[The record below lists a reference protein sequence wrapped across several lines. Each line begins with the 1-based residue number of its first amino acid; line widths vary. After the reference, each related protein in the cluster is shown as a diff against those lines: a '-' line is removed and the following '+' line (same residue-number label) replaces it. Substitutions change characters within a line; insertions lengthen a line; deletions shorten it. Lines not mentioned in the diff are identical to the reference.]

1 MSDESF
7 YNKIDQVALKD
18 AIDFLDHNNSEIT
31 IKILGQYIKTNVNSR
46 KNEKQLSLPK
56 FDSFEFSNEP
66 VSCVFQIK
74 DDRYFF
80 RSFLT
85 NGLAEYNIDIPA
97 EIYQLQRRSDYRVVM
112 PIGVNY
118 KCKIVGH
125 NDSKALISIE
135 IRDISLGGCLISIPG
150 LTSDYNVNDKL
161 DLFLQL
167 DKFEFQKIPAV
178 IKHIRHVDSQ
188 NNTLLGSAFE
198 DPESEMRSQLL
209 AMLMHLDRVKRRK
222 AQ

>member
-18 AIDFLDHNNSEIT
+18 VIDFLDHNKSEIT
-31 IKILGQYIKTNVNSR
+31 VKILGQYIKTTVNSR

-66 VSCVFQIK
+66 VSCTFQIK

-80 RSFLT
+80 KSFLT
-85 NGLAEYNIDIPA
+85 NGSAEYCIDIPA
-97 EIYQLQRRSDYRVVM
+97 NIYQLQRRSDYRVVV

-118 KCKIVGH
+118 KCKILAV
-125 NDSKALISIE
+125 NENKALISVE
-135 IRDISLGGCLISIPG
+135 LRDISLGGCLISIPG
-150 LTSDYNVNDKL
+150 LSSDYNVSDKL
-161 DLFLQL
+161 EIFLQL
-167 DKFEFQKIPAV
+167 DKFEFQKLQIE
-178 IKHIRHVDSQ
+178 IKHLKHVETQ
-188 NNTLLGSAFE
+188 NTTLIGSAFT
-198 DPESEMRSQLL
+198 DPESDMRSQLL

-222 AQ
+222 AE

>member
-46 KNEKQLSLPK
+46 KTEKQLSVPK

-66 VSCVFQIK
+66 VSCVFQIQ

-85 NGLAEYNIDIPA
+85 NGLADYSIDIPA
-97 EIYQLQRRSDYRVVM
+97 DVYQLQRRSDYRVVM

-118 KCKIVGH
+118 KCKIIGV
-125 NDSKALISIE
+125 NDNNALISVE
-135 IRDISLGGCLISIPG
+135 VRDVSLGGCLISIPG
-150 LTSDYNVNDKL
+150 LTSDYNMNDKL

-167 DKFEFQKIPAV
+167 DKFEFPRIPV
-178 IKHIRHVDSQ
+178 LIKHIKHVESQ
-188 NNTLLGSAFE
+188 NTTLIGSAFSE
-198 DPESEMRSQLL
+198 PESETRSQLL

>member
-18 AIDFLDHNNSEIT
+18 VIDFLDHNNSEIT
-31 IKILGQYIKTNVNSR
+31 IKILGQYIKTNINSR
-46 KNEKQLSLPK
+46 KNEKQLSVPK

-80 RSFLT
+80 KSFLT
-85 NGLAEYNIDIPA
+85 NGPADYCIEIPTD
-97 EIYQLQRRSDYRVVM
+97 IYQLQRRNDYRVVM

-118 KCKIVGH
+118 KCKIVSI
-125 NDSKALISIE
+125 NDSKALISAE
-135 IRDISLGGCLISIPG
+135 VRDISLGGCLISVPG

-161 DLFLQL
+161 ELFLQL
-167 DKFEFQKIPAV
+167 DKFEFQKIPV
-178 IKHIRHVDSQ
+178 EIRHIKHVETQ
-188 NNTLLGSAFE
+188 NTTLIGSAFTE
-198 DPESEMRSQLL
+198 PESELRAQLL

>member
-7 YNKIDQVALKD
+7 YNKIDQVALKEVV
-18 AIDFLDHNNSEIT
+18 DFLDHNNSEIT
-31 IKILGQYIKTNVNSR
+31 IKILGQYIKTNINSR
-46 KNEKQLSLPK
+46 KNEKQFSVPK

-80 RSFLT
+80 QSFLS
-85 NGLAEYNIDIPA
+85 NGPADYCIDIPA
-97 EIYQLQRRSDYRVVM
+97 EIFQLQRRSDYRVVM

-118 KCKIVGH
+118 KCKIVSV
-125 NDSKALISIE
+125 NDSKALISVDL
-135 IRDISLGGCLISIPG
+135 RDISLGGCLISIPG
-150 LTSDYNVNDKL
+150 LSSEYAAGDKIEI
-161 DLFLQL
+161 FLQL
-167 DKFEFQKIPAV
+167 DKFEFQKLKLD
-178 IKHIRHVDSQ
+178 IKHLKHVESQ
-188 NNTLLGSAFE
+188 NTTLIGSAFTE
-198 DPESEMRSQLL
+198 PESEIRSQLL